1 MENLK
6 NKSIAVDRLV
16 AASYLL
22 AMIAVGMIIL
32 MALGAMG
39 QSRYSLTG
47 DPAFFDNYSLQV
59 SKVRSVYTS
68 QIGVRE
74 KQPNSG
80 REVEQYLR
88 YVNLPKGNPWCAA
101 FVCWVFGQANI
112 VNPRTGWSPDL
123 FLTSKVIWAA
133 GDPRTNLPAGQ
144 AGSQEPRFPQ
154 NAKEDQGTS
163 LPAGQAGIKEKRRPQ
178 NGLGSFPSRLITN
191 NQQLTTPSHGDIFG
205 LYFPEKKRIAHVG
218 FIEEWNDPW
227 VTTVEGNT
235 NVLGSREGDGVYRKR
250 RLVRSIYKVA
260 RYVE

>member
-6 NKSIAVDRLV
+6 NKSIAVGRLV

-32 MALGAMG
+32 MALGAKG
-39 QSRYSLTG
+39 QSHYSLTG
-47 DPAFFDNYSLQV
+47 DAAPFGKYSLQV

-74 KQPNSG
+74 KGVNAG
-80 REVEQYLR
+80 MEVERYLR

-112 VNPRTGWSPDL
+112 VNPRTGWSPSL
-123 FLTSKVIWAA
+123 FLDKRVIW
-133 GDPRTNLPAGQ
+133 
-144 AGSQEPRFPQ
+144 
-154 NAKEDQGTS
+154 DQGTS

-178 NGLGSFPSRLITN
+178 NGLGSFPSRLTTN

-205 LYFPEKKRIAHVG
+205 LYFPEKGRIAHVG
-218 FIEEWNDPW
+218 FVDEWDDTW